1 MKMGENNTAP
11 PTPNVMAS
19 VATRML
25 TGNMNQYPRYTMLHT
40 RLVCSKPASL
50 QWITSGQHTWAQHT
64 DVLVAHQSKVPERLA
79 CSATCVRSGQL
90 LCTAYT
96 CRRVPCEK
104 MDICQDMRR
113 CVLGN

>member
-79 CSATCVRSGQL
+79 CSAACVHSGQL
-90 LCTAYT
+90 LCTALAGA
-96 CRRVPCEK
+96 CLAEK
-104 MDICQDMRR
+104 NSDICQDMRR
-113 CVLGN
+113 ACLG